1 MTEKKIINRLKTEVI
16 DPGICSGCGACV
28 GVDESHQTLIKY
40 SEFGPAPNFENLETD
55 LPEFI
60 LSICPSHRLNYPR
73 LYKEFWKVNDSNPIT
88 GEVIKARTGYASD
101 NATCKTS
108 SSGGVMTLVI
118 SYLLRT
124 RQIDAVITVGQ
135 GMPDPIS
142 ARVTIIDNID
152 ELKKSTQSVY
162 IPVSMLDILRDLDP
176 QKKYAITCLPD
187 QAAALR
193 KLQVLGN
200 KKANAI
206 KHVLGPYTGTAIYPN
221 ALKSFLKSNGVS
233 SNDHVKSLKW
243 RAGEWPGYLEI
254 VTASGRVLKSPKV
267 YYNYLIPFFITQN
280 SLQNMDFVNE
290 FCDLS
295 VGDAWSPMHEKL
307 KGGQSVFVTRTEK
320 MEKII
325 QYLID
330 DKKLIVEEIDPM
342 KASEMHGHMIDF
354 KKRGA
359 YIRNQFRRLIGLKAP
374 DFGMRPEKISLAR
387 WIIEIVIISIF
398 FVGKTKFARWFITII
413 PQKILGIIFN
423 NLRLYWKS
431 ISKPTKRKGLT
442 NLKMIPTT
450 KGL

>member
-1 MTEKKIINRLKTEVI
+1 MHYKTITNSLKTSAI
-16 DPGICSGCGACV
+16 HAGICTGCGACV
-28 GVDESHQTLIKY
+28 GLDNSKASFMEST
-40 SEFGPAPNFENLETD
+40 SMGPIPNFDLLESD
-55 LPEFI
+55 LPHEVI
-60 LSICPSHRLNYPR
+60 NVCPALNLDYLQ
-73 LYKEFWKVNDSNPIT
+73 LYKDFWNQENHNPIT
-88 GEVIKARTGYASD
+88 GIVVKARTGYATDENIKKS
-101 NATCKTS
+101 S
-108 SSGGVMTLVI
+108 SSGGILTTVL
-118 SYLLRT
+118 SHLLSKEE
-124 RQIDAVITVGQ
+124 INGIITVQQ
-135 GMPDPIS
+135 GLPNPLS

-233 SNDHVKSLKW
+233 PNDHVKSLKW

-387 WIIEIVIISIF
+387 WMIEIVIISIF
-398 FVGKTKFARWFITII
+398 FVGKTKFTRWFITII

>member
-1 MTEKKIINRLKTEVI
+1 
-16 DPGICSGCGACV
+16 
-28 GVDESHQTLIKY
+28 
-40 SEFGPAPNFENLETD
+40 
-55 LPEFI
+55 
-60 LSICPSHRLNYPR
+60 
-73 LYKEFWKVNDSNPIT
+73 
-88 GEVIKARTGYASD
+88 
-101 NATCKTS
+101 
-108 SSGGVMTLVI
+108 MTLVI

-176 QKKYAITCLPD
+176 QKKYAITCLSD

-233 SNDHVKSLKW
+233 PNDHVKSLKW

-254 VTASGRVLKSPKV
+254 VTANGKVLKSPKV

-307 KGGQSVFVTRTEK
+307 KCGQSVFVTRTEK

-330 DKKLIVEEIDPM
+330 NKKLIVEEIDPM

-354 KKRGA
+354 KKEVP
-359 YIRNQFRRLIGLKAP
+359 IL
-374 DFGMRPEKISLAR
+374 
-387 WIIEIVIISIF
+387 EI
-398 FVGKTKFARWFITII
+398 
-413 PQKILGIIFN
+413 
-423 NLRLYWKS
+423 NLED
-431 ISKPTKRKGLT
+431 
-442 NLKMIPTT
+442 
-450 KGL
+450 